1 MTLEVQTWSISVY
14 CLSYNYYCLHCHCL
28 WMVTASEWSRDHCG
42 VCIIRCTWCQ
52 FPVAWNWQLS
62 YSKLTLADIFQFLGW
77 HLSHTCL
84 TPALFD
90 WHSCHLTVMA
100 CLTVTTVF
108 NLLFHMRAISY
119 KYIFISCFISYS
131 CFILFVAGFVYL
143 VWWFVGRVSTIKFY
157 LVINQQIEVNN
168 LHIRL

>member
-1 MTLEVQTWSISVY
+1 MVMRSLW
-14 CLSYNYYCLHCHCL
+14 CLHHALYLMSVSCS
-28 WMVTASEWSRDHCG
+28 M
-42 VCIIRCTWCQ
+42 
-52 FPVAWNWQLS
+52 
-62 YSKLTLADIFQFLGW
+62 KLTAILFKIDIAWHFVGW